1 MFDRKVFR
9 NFLGLGGS
17 ELGELGIAIEI
28 YSQHDD
34 DDDGD
39 GRDDDGS

>member
-28 YSQHDD
+28 CSQH